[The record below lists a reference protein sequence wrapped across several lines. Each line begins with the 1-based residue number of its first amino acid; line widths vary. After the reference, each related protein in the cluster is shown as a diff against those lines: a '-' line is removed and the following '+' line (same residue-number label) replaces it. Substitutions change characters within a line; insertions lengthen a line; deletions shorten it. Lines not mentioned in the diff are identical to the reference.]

1 MKNLVIAAS
10 LIFCSTHVFAC
21 SMSQTLAERYGITF
35 SGFKTPIPVG
45 KAPDTTDAASF
56 IRVMVPDESKV
67 SDGFRHTVVMN
78 TKTNKAWVL
87 RTGGFASAYQWFGPV
102 DALGVSLKDCR
113 SQQVP
118 SVVLASQ
125 KQELQPR

>member
-1 MKNLVIAAS
+1 
-10 LIFCSTHVFAC
+10 
-21 SMSQTLAERYGITF
+21 MSQTLAERYGITF

>member
-21 SMSQTLAERYGITF
+21 SVSQTLAERYGITF
-35 SGFKTPIPVG
+35 SGFKTPIAVG
-45 KAPDTTDAASF
+45 TAPNTADSASF
-56 IRVMVPDESKV
+56 IRLIVPDQSKV

-78 TKTNKAWVL
+78 TKTNKAWIL
-87 RTGGFASAYQWFGPV
+87 RTGGFASVYQWFGPV
-102 DALGVSLKDCR
+102 DALGVSLKDCE

-118 SVVLASQ
+118 ALVLASR
-125 KQELQPR
+125 KQEPQPR

>member
-1 MKNLVIAAS
+1 MKNIVIAAS
-10 LIFCSTHVFAC
+10 LIFYSTHVFAC
-21 SMSQTLAERYGITF
+21 SMSQTLAERYDITF

-45 KAPDTTDAASF
+45 QAPDTTDAASF
-56 IRVMVPDESKV
+56 IRVVIPDESKV
-67 SDGFRHTVVMN
+67 SDGFRHTVVMH

-102 DALGVSLKDCR
+102 DALGISLKDCR